1 MPSKEPS
8 AEMTATAQMIREAA
22 MFESVSGD
30 AFKTS
35 VAQIREMMAAGILPL
50 PEGATRKDFE
60 RNGIT
65 HCHIGAPDVRNDRGV
80 LYLHGGGYVLGS
92 LDTHAELM
100 ARVAASCRAPVL
112 GVDYRLAPEH
122 PYPAAIDDAL
132 ASYEHLIEAGIK
144 PEAIV
149 LAGDSAGG
157 GLALALLLK
166 LKELGKPMPAGAVLF
181 SPWSDLTGSG
191 DSVQSRG
198 EVDPMISPGMLDPM
212 AELYLSGTSASDVLA
227 SPLFGDLAGL
237 PPLLIQVGDH
247 EILLDDSTR
256 LATAAKAAG
265 VATEI
270 EIYAGGFHVF
280 QNQPHLPE
288 SAEALGSMGKFFDR
302 VTPG

>member
-1 MPSKEPS
+1 MPSNTPS
-8 AEMTATAQMIREAA
+8 AEMTATAQMIRESG
-22 MFESVSGD
+22 MFAGD
-30 AFKTS
+30 S
-35 VAQIREMMAAGILPL
+35 IDPIQMREMMKAGILPL
-50 PEGATRKDFE
+50 PDGATRKDFE
-60 RNGIT
+60 RNGIG
-65 HCHIGAPDVRNDRGV
+65 HSHISAPDARDDRGV

-92 LDTHAELM
+92 IDTHAELM

-122 PYPAAIDDAL
+122 PFPAAIDDAL

-166 LKELGKPMPAGAVLF
+166 LKALGKPMPAGAVLF
-181 SPWSDLTGSG
+181 SPWCDLTGSG
-191 DSVQSRG
+191 DSVKSRID
-198 EVDPMISPGMLDPM
+198 VDPMISPAMLNPM
-212 AELYLSGTSASDVLA
+212 AELYLSGAGAKEVLA
-227 SPLFGDLAGL
+227 SPLFGDLSGL

-256 LATAAKAAG
+256 LATAAQAAG
-265 VATEI
+265 VKAELEI
-270 EIYAGGFHVF
+270 FAGGFHVF

-288 SAEALGSMGKFFDR
+288 SATALSAMGKFFDQ
-302 VTPG
+302 VTPAA

>member
-1 MPSKEPS
+1 MPNTTPS
-8 AEMTATAQMIREAA
+8 DEMTATAQMIRESG
-22 MFESVSGD
+22 MFSGD
-30 AFKTS
+30 S
-35 VAQIREMMAAGILPL
+35 IDPMQMREMMKAGILPL
-50 PEGATRKDFE
+50 PEGATRNDFE
-60 RNGIT
+60 RNGIA
-65 HCHIGAPDVRNDRGV
+65 HCHISAPDVRNDRGV

-92 LDTHAELM
+92 IDTHAELM

-132 ASYEHLIEAGIK
+132 ASYEHLIDAGIK

-149 LAGDSAGG
+149 VAGDSAGG

-191 DSVQSRG
+191 DSVKTRID
-198 EVDPMISPGMLDPM
+198 VDPMISPAMLNPM
-212 AELYLSGTSASDVLA
+212 AELYLSGTSANDTLA
-227 SPLFGDLAGL
+227 SPLFADLKGL

-256 LATAAKAAG
+256 LATAARAAG
-265 VATEI
+265 VKTEL
-270 EIYAGGFHVF
+270 EIFAGGFHVF

-288 SAEALGSMGKFFDR
+288 SATALTSMGKFFDQ
-302 VTPG
+302 VTPA

>member
-1 MPSKEPS
+1 MPSNEPS
-8 AEMTATAQMIREAA
+8 AEMTATAQMIRDAG
-22 MFESVSGD
+22 MFDDISSGVAKFD
-30 AFKTS
+30 
-35 VAQIREMMAAGILPL
+35 VAQIREAMKQGILPL
-50 PEGATRKDFE
+50 PDGATRNDFE

-65 HCHIGAPDVRNDRGV
+65 HCHISAPNVRDDRGV

-100 ARVAASCRAPVL
+100 ARVAMSCRAPVL

-191 DSVQSRG
+191 DSVKSRG
-198 EVDPMISPGMLDPM
+198 DVDPMISPGMLNPM
-212 AELYLSGTSASDVLA
+212 AELYLSGTNADDVLA

-256 LATAAKAAG
+256 LATAAQSAG
-265 VATEI
+265 VKTEI
-270 EIYAGGFHVF
+270 EIYPGGFHVF

-288 SAEALGSMGKFFDR
+288 SAEALGAMGKFFDR
-302 VTPG
+302 VTPD

>member
-1 MPSKEPS
+1 MPSE
-8 AEMTATAQMIREAA
+8 EMQATSQMIREAG
-22 MFESVSGD
+22 MFAGD
-30 AFKTS
+30 SFDVT
-35 VAQIREMMAAGILPL
+35 QMREMMKAGILPL
-50 PEGATRKDFE
+50 PEGATRNDFE
-60 RNGIT
+60 RNGIQ
-65 HCHIGAPDVRNDRGV
+65 HCHISAPDVRNDRGV

-122 PYPAAIDDAL
+122 PYPAAIEDAL
-132 ASYEHLIEAGIK
+132 ASYEHLIDAGIK

-191 DSVQSRG
+191 DSVKSRMD
-198 EVDPMISPGMLDPM
+198 VDPMITPEMLNPM
-212 AELYLSGTSASDVLA
+212 AELYLSGTDAGTALA
-227 SPLFGDLAGL
+227 SPLFGDLTGL

-256 LATAAKAAG
+256 LAKAAQAAG
-265 VATEI
+265 VESEI
-270 EIYAGGFHVF
+270 EIFDGGFHVF

-288 SAEALGSMGKFFDR
+288 SADALAAMGKFFDR
-302 VTPG
+302 VTPS